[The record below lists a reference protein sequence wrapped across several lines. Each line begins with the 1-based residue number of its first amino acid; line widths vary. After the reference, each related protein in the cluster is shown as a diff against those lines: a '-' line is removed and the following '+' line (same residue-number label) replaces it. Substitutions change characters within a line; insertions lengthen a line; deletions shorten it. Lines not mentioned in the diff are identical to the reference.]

1 MKTKGAKI
9 LVVDDEIGYRK
20 VLSNTLSERGFTVKA
35 AASGEEALE
44 ELKRQEFPIIIVD
57 MKLPGDIDGLEVLQR
72 AKKMYNTS
80 VLIMTAYGKIETAV
94 EAMRQ
99 GAFNYITKP
108 FNIDE
113 IFLNIDRMITQQ
125 KIIDEN
131 KYLHTELEKVYG
143 LKKIIGNS
151 RAMLKVLDMVSRVAF
166 SSATVLITG
175 ESGTGKE
182 LVARAIHFSG
192 NRKDEKFVAINCATL
207 SENLL
212 ESELF
217 GHVKGAFTGAVKDKK
232 GLFEDADGGAL
243 FMDEIGDIPKSVQA
257 KMLRVLQEGEFMSL
271 GDTVTKKVDVR
282 IIAATN
288 QDLLQRVQDKEFRE
302 DLYYRLNVINITV
315 PPLRERKEDIPLLV
329 KHFIEKYNKK
339 ENKQIKGVSPEI
351 EKEFYH
357 YNWPGNVREL
367 ENVIERAI
375 TLTNE
380 DIISVDVILPLVKKE
395 GDTGATET
403 ELFAQPYKEA
413 RRKSL
418 DAFNIKY
425 ITNVLNKTSGNVTNA
440 AKESE
445 IERQYLQRML
455 KRYNIKAKD
464 VF

>member
-1 MKTKGAKI
+1 MKTTGVKI

-20 VLSNTLSERGFTVKA
+20 VLSNTLSERGFTVKT

-57 MKLPGDIDGLEVLQR
+57 MKLPGDIDGLELLQR
-72 AKKMYNTS
+72 AKKMYSTS

-113 IFLNIDRMITQQ
+113 IFLNIDRMIIQQ

-192 NRKDEKFVAINCATL
+192 NRKDGKFVAINCATL

-288 QDLLQRVQDKEFRE
+288 QDLLQRVQEKEFRE

-329 KHFIEKYNKK
+329 KHFIGKYNKK

-395 GDTGATET
+395 GDTGTTET
-403 ELFAQPYKEA
+403 ELFAQPYKVA

-455 KRYNIKAKD
+455 KRYNIKSKD
-464 VF
+464 

>member
-20 VLSNTLSERGFTVKA
+20 VLSNTLSERGFTVKT

-288 QDLLQRVQDKEFRE
+288 QDLLQRVQEKEFRE

-395 GDTGATET
+395 GDTGTTET
-403 ELFAQPYKEA
+403 ELLAQPYKEA

-440 AKESE
+440 AKES
-445 IERQYLQRML
+445 
-455 KRYNIKAKD
+455 
-464 VF
+464 

>member
-1 MKTKGAKI
+1 MKTKGTRI

-20 VLSNTLSERGFTVKA
+20 VLSNTLSERGFTVKT

-72 AKKMYNTS
+72 AKKMYNAS

-192 NRKDEKFVAINCATL
+192 NRKDGKFVAINCATL

-380 DIISVDVILPLVKKE
+380 DTITADVVLPQVKKE
-395 GDTGATET
+395 GDTGTTET

-455 KRYNIKAKD
+455 KRYNIKSKD
-464 VF
+464 AF

>member
-1 MKTKGAKI
+1 MKTKGTKI

-20 VLSNTLSERGFTVKA
+20 VLCNTLSERGFTVKT

-57 MKLPGDIDGLEVLQR
+57 MKLPGDIDGLELLQR

-94 EAMRQ
+94 AAMRQ

-125 KIIDEN
+125 KIVDEN

-232 GLFEDADGGAL
+232 GLFEDADGGTL

-288 QDLLQRVQDKEFRE
+288 QDLLQRVQEKEFRE
-302 DLYYRLNVINITV
+302 DLYYRLNVINITM

-339 ENKQIKGVSPEI
+339 ENRQIKGVSPEI
-351 EKEFYH
+351 EKEFYN

-380 DIISVDVILPLVKKE
+380 DIITADVVLPQVKKE
-395 GDTGATET
+395 GDTGTTET

-413 RRKSL
+413 RRKAL

-440 AKESE
+440 AKEIE

-455 KRYNIKAKD
+455 KRYNIKSKD
-464 VF
+464 VC

>member
-1 MKTKGAKI
+1 MKTKGTGI

-20 VLSNTLSERGFTVKA
+20 VLSNTLSERGFTVKT

-44 ELKRQEFPIIIVD
+44 ELKRHEFPIIIVD

-217 GHVKGAFTGAVKDKK
+217 GHVKGAFTGAIKDKK

-288 QDLLQRVQDKEFRE
+288 QDLLQRVQDKDFRE
-302 DLYYRLNVINITV
+302 DLYYRLNVINIAM

-339 ENKQIKGVSPEI
+339 ENRQIKGVSPEI

-380 DIISVDVILPLVKKE
+380 DIISFDVILPLVKKE
-395 GDTGATET
+395 GDTGTTET

-464 VF
+464 VY

>member
-1 MKTKGAKI
+1 
-9 LVVDDEIGYRK
+9 
-20 VLSNTLSERGFTVKA
+20 
-35 AASGEEALE
+35 
-44 ELKRQEFPIIIVD
+44 QEFPIIIVD

-72 AKKMYNTS
+72 AKKMYNAS

-192 NRKDEKFVAINCATL
+192 NRKDGKFVAINCATL

-288 QDLLQRVQDKEFRE
+288 QDLLQRVQDKDFRE

-329 KHFIEKYNKK
+329 KHFIGKYNKK

-380 DIISVDVILPLVKKE
+380 DTITADVVLPQVKKE
-395 GDTGATET
+395 GDTGTTET

-455 KRYNIKAKD
+455 KRYNIKSKD
-464 VF
+464 

>member
-1 MKTKGAKI
+1 MKTKGTRI

-20 VLSNTLSERGFTVKA
+20 VLSNTLSERGFTVKM

-113 IFLNIDRMITQQ
+113 IFLNIDRMIAQQ

-192 NRKDEKFVAINCATL
+192 NRKDGKFVAINCATL

-288 QDLLQRVQDKEFRE
+288 QDLLQRVQEKEFRE
-302 DLYYRLNVINITV
+302 DLYYRLNVINIAV

-339 ENKQIKGVSPEI
+339 ENKQIKGISPEI

-395 GDTGATET
+395 GSAGITEP
-403 ELFAQPYKEA
+403 ELFAQPYKAA
-413 RRKSL
+413 RRMSL

-425 ITNVLNKTSGNVTNA
+425 ITNVLNKTGGNVTNA

>member
-1 MKTKGAKI
+1 MKTKGTRI

-20 VLSNTLSERGFTVKA
+20 VLSNTLSERGFTVKT

-113 IFLNIDRMITQQ
+113 IFLNIDRMIAQQ

-192 NRKDEKFVAINCATL
+192 NRKDGKFVAINCATL

-288 QDLLQRVQDKEFRE
+288 QDLLQRVQEKEFRE
-302 DLYYRLNVINITV
+302 DLYYRLNVINIAV

-339 ENKQIKGVSPEI
+339 ENKQIKGLSPEI
-351 EKEFYH
+351 EKEFYN

-395 GDTGATET
+395 GSAGITEP

-418 DAFNIKY
+418 DEFNIKY
-425 ITNVLNKTSGNVTNA
+425 ITNALNKTGGNVTNA

>member
-1 MKTKGAKI
+1 MI
-9 LVVDDEIGYRK
+9 
-20 VLSNTLSERGFTVKA
+20 
-35 AASGEEALE
+35 
-44 ELKRQEFPIIIVD
+44 
-57 MKLPGDIDGLEVLQR
+57 
-72 AKKMYNTS
+72 
-80 VLIMTAYGKIETAV
+80 
-94 EAMRQ
+94 
-99 GAFNYITKP
+99 NY
-108 FNIDE
+108 
-113 IFLNIDRMITQQ
+113 
-125 KIIDEN
+125 EN

-192 NRKDEKFVAINCATL
+192 NR
-207 SENLL
+207 
-212 ESELF
+212 
-217 GHVKGAFTGAVKDKK
+217 
-232 GLFEDADGGAL
+232 
-243 FMDEIGDIPKSVQA
+243 
-257 KMLRVLQEGEFMSL
+257 QEGEFMSL

-302 DLYYRLNVINITV
+302 DLYYRLNVINTTV

-380 DIISVDVILPLVKKE
+380 DIISADVILSLVKKE
-395 GDTGATET
+395 GDTGTTET
-403 ELFAQPYKEA
+403 ELLAQPYKEA

-455 KRYNIKAKD
+455 KRYNIKSKD
-464 VF
+464 VLFSRSKQ